1 MACELAYLQKI
12 FKKTRLQAL
21 ARDKNAYMYVYLGIY
36 IYLAMILIYFWRSLP
51 LLFHS
56 NLEVLSTPELTETVR
71 IETWPADKSSK

>member
-36 IYLAMILIYFWRSLP
+36 IYI
-51 LLFHS
+51 
-56 NLEVLSTPELTETVR
+56 
-71 IETWPADKSSK
+71 